1 MRICEVMTSPVVT
14 VQPDTQLKDVAAT
27 LIEHGINAA
36 PVTDASDRLVGIVSE
51 ADLLS
56 LEPPPG
62 LGSVASWPSRDTV
75 RGVMSQ
81 SVYTLTEHVD
91 AAAAARMML
100 RHNLKSVPV
109 VAGDRVVGIVAR
121 RDLLRL
127 IARSDQEIRV
137 DLERRLKEE
146 LDALQRLAVDVVGG
160 VVTIDAAIGPL
171 GRQLLEGLARTVPGV
186 VEVRTGQPVSDA
198 FEHTEGDRR

>member
-1 MRICEVMTSPVVT
+1 MRICEVMSSPVVT

-36 PVTDASDRLVGIVSE
+36 PVLDASDRLIGIVSE

-62 LGSVASWPSRDTV
+62 PGSVASWASRHTV
-75 RGVMSQ
+75 REVMRQ
-81 SVYTLTEHVD
+81 SVYTLTEHAD

-127 IARSDQEIRV
+127 VARGDDDIRA
-137 DLERRLKEE
+137 DLEVRLKEE
-146 LDALQRLAVDVVGG
+146 LDALQRLAVAVDSG
-160 VVTIDAAIGPL
+160 VVTLDADLGPL
-171 GRQLLEGLARTVPGV
+171 GRQLLEGLARRVPGV
-186 VEVRTGQPVSDA
+186 IEVRTSQPA
-198 FEHTEGDRR
+198 EADRR

>member
-56 LEPPPG
+56 LEPPGP
-62 LGSVASWPSRDTV
+62 GSVASWASRHTA
-75 RGVMSQ
+75 REVMSQ
-81 SVYTLTEHVD
+81 SVYTLTGHVD

-109 VAGDRVVGIVAR
+109 VTGDRVVGIVAR

-127 IARSDQEIRV
+127 VARSDDDIRA
-137 DLERRLKEE
+137 DLEGRLKEE
-146 LDALQRLAVDVVGG
+146 LDALQRLAVAVDGG
-160 VVTIDAAIGPL
+160 VVTLDADLGPL
-171 GRQLLEGLARTVPGV
+171 GRQLFEELARRVPGV
-186 VEVRTGQPVSDA
+186 VEVRTSQPADA
-198 FEHTEGDRR
+198 DRR